1 MAIEIKIKKEFESE
15 IVGFNGAALPLGQ
28 RTDLDMLALLALQSN
43 NHNLLRY
50 FEKLPILSELET
62 IKVNTFLKKTEESK
76 AVNAKPSQT

>member
-1 MAIEIKIKKEFESE
+1 MAIEIKIKKEFETE

-50 FEKLPILSELET
+50 FEKLPTLQELET
-62 IKVNTFLKKTEESK
+62 DKAKSFLKKTEEPK
-76 AVNAKPSQT
+76 IVNGKS

>member
-1 MAIEIKIKKEFESE
+1 MAIEIKIKKEFETE

-50 FEKLPILSELET
+50 FEKLPTIQELENAKT
-62 IKVNTFLKKTEESK
+62 NAFIKKTEEVK
-76 AVNAKPSQT
+76 KVVDK